1 MIHDFTDHA
10 KILDVAIRI
19 AKEDGISIPSNA
31 NLEAKSFA
39 GASNYFL
46 IDLYDRPLY
55 KINIK
60 RIKKY
65 LDRNTE
71 MGDTTGQSN
80 LQAKCEQSLNKD
92 TDRALDLDGPSV
104 NAGPFYKINT
114 DGFLC
119 SDWLNDL
126 QAAEKTKALGYI
138 IALHHELDGK
148 LISELL
154 DNDENCLLKVIDANE
169 NQQTPLELA
178 AVGIYS
184 LYLEPQE
191 LYFGSKE
198 VADAFSLKLI
208 GLLECLDLVRV
219 ISGVNYLNL
228 EAINPE
234 HADSNYTNE
243 MQELI
248 ALYHSFLPKNAGLM
262 RL

>member
-1 MIHDFTDHA
+1 MIHDFTNHA
-10 KILDVAIRI
+10 MILDVAIRI

-39 GASNYFL
+39 GVSNYFL
-46 IDLYDRPLY
+46 IDSRDRPLY
-55 KINIK
+55 KINIT

-71 MGDTTGQSN
+71 VGDTTGQSN
-80 LQAKCEQSLNKD
+80 LQSKCEQPLSKD
-92 TDRALDLDGPSV
+92 TDRSLDLDGPSV
-104 NAGPFYKINT
+104 NIGALYKINT

-126 QAAEKTKALGYI
+126 QVAEKTKALDYI
-138 IALHHELDGK
+138 IALHRELDGK

-154 DNDENCLLKVIDANE
+154 DNDENCLLKVIDAYG
-169 NQQTPLELA
+169 NQQTPLEL
-178 AVGIYS
+178 VTTRIYS
-184 LYLEPQE
+184 FYLEPQE

-198 VADAFSLKLI
+198 AADAFSLKLI
-208 GLLECLDLVRV
+208 GLLECLDLVKV

-248 ALYHSFLPKNAGLM
+248 ALYHSFLPKNAGLV